1 MSGLACTLAALAIIT
16 PTSNE
21 QNRPWNARS
30 KYVRLARVELFTT
43 RKIDLIPGEFN
54 HTLSRVRLNPLSWN
68 PLNSMIFEISTPIVD
83 DEENVKI
90 GGNEAGHDFS
100 LASKRVKI
108 KH

>member
-1 MSGLACTLAALAIIT
+1 
-16 PTSNE
+16 
-21 QNRPWNARS
+21 
-30 KYVRLARVELFTT
+30 
-43 RKIDLIPGEFN
+43 
-54 HTLSRVRLNPLSWN
+54 
-68 PLNSMIFEISTPIVD
+68 MILEISTPIVD

>member
-1 MSGLACTLAALAIIT
+1 MNNT
-16 PTSNE
+16 
-21 QNRPWNARS
+21 Q
-30 KYVRLARVELFTT
+30 
-43 RKIDLIPGEFN
+43 KIL
-54 HTLSRVRLNPLSWN
+54 
-68 PLNSMIFEISTPIVD
+68 IVD